1 MEKEGK
7 IAESMIMS
15 VPNQNVNMI
24 CYQNFSNA
32 LFSEACY

>member
-24 CYQNFSNA
+24 CYQNFSNT
-32 LFSEACY
+32 LFSEAWY